1 MEKIMK
7 MRKVFINGAIFVIAS
22 LIQTIAMAVPVTIR
36 KGEWVS
42 PFIIVT
48 GSNPA
53 NNDVSK
59 FPSHMRVLTETET
72 KTPTKITTDN
82 LRWIFNNKAGYK
94 LEKRPNGNLDL
105 TYESMEASVWGVKD
119 TLTPEDTKNGVIIE
133 IDKNGWASLKA
144 KPLLEPVTKPAP
156 VAKPTPAPTAAP
168 VTSAYPLGA
177 R

>member
-7 MRKVFINGAIFVIAS
+7 MRKVFIKGAILMTAA

-36 KGEWVS
+36 KGEWAS

-72 KTPTKITTDN
+72 ETPTKITTDN

-105 TYESMEASVWGVKD
+105 TYGSMEASVWGVKD
-119 TLTPEDTKNGVIIE
+119 TLSAEDTKNGVIIE
-133 IDKNGWASLKA
+133 IDKDGWASLKA
-144 KPLLEPVTKPAP
+144 KPLLEPVTKPAAI
-156 VAKPTPAPTAAP
+156 AKPTTVPTTP
-168 VTSAYPLGA
+168 PTTSAFPPGA